1 MPYAKLIINPAAGGG
16 RTAKKWPR
24 VVELLEAGGL
34 PFDYEVTTAPEH
46 ARQLACSAARA
57 GYQLVVSVGGDGT
70 INEVVNGLH
79 DSGELSRVTLGIVDT
94 GSGSDIIRTL
104 GIPRDYRQ
112 SCIRILNP
120 NKISLDLGIAECTCD
135 GAPVKRLFVN
145 LAALGLGAE
154 VVKARSLKFK
164 AWGRTAS
171 YLLAYLGTFLSYRN
185 GKVALSV
192 DGHSIVASIC
202 VIVVSNGKY
211 AGGGMLLA
219 PDANPGDGL
228 LNVMTV
234 GDLSKLELLRWLPK
248 VYRGGHLAHPMVSTA
263 RAKEVVVS
271 PLGPMSVQV
280 DGEFLGQAPAEFHV
294 LPAALAVLV

>member
-1 MPYAKLIINPAAGGG
+1 MAYARLIINPAAGGG

-24 VVELLEAGGL
+24 VVELLKAGGL
-34 PFDYEVTTAPEH
+34 SFDYEVTTAPDQ
-46 ARQLACSAARA
+46 ARELARSAARA

-79 DSGELSRVTLGIVDT
+79 DSGDLSRVTLGIVDT

-112 SCIRILNP
+112 SCLRVLNP
-120 NKISLDLGIAECTCD
+120 DKITLDLGIAECTSG
-135 GAPVKRLFVN
+135 GARVKRLFVN

-154 VVKARSLKFK
+154 VIKARSMKFK
-164 AWGRTAS
+164 SWGRTAS
-171 YLLAYLGTFLSYRN
+171 YLLAYLATFLSYRN
-185 GKVALSV
+185 GKVALTV
-192 DGHSIVASIC
+192 DGHATEASVC

-219 PDANPGDGL
+219 PDADPGDGL

-234 GDLSKLELLRWLPK
+234 GDLNKLELLRWLPK
-248 VYRGGHLAHPMVSTA
+248 VYRGGHVAHPLVSTA
-263 RAKEVVVS
+263 TAREVVVS
-271 PLGPMSVQV
+271 PVGPMSVQV
-280 DGEFLGQAPAEFHV
+280 DGEFLGQAPADFHV
-294 LPAALAVLV
+294 LPAALTVIV